1 MSQIG
6 RAPHDVAGRVQLE
19 AAVGHI
25 RLAAG
30 PAVRGI
36 RAHVLPPQN
45 QPRGATV
52 SGEAKWDE
60 AKGRAK
66 EAAGAVSGDDDMKR
80 EGKVDQAKSSIKE
93 TIDDVKDKANDLVDK
108 VTGKAK

>member
-1 MSQIG
+1 M
-6 RAPHDVAGRVQLE
+6 
-19 AAVGHI
+19 
-25 RLAAG
+25 
-30 PAVRGI
+30 
-36 RAHVLPPQN
+36 
-45 QPRGATV
+45 